1 MKDND
6 FLLIVE
12 TAICMI
18 GDTPRQIRKD
28 ILSAARI
35 KATDQYAFILVPL
48 LLLVA
53 GLTAKLLLKHIRD
66 DIMVAWGTGCG
77 E

>member
-12 TAICMI
+12 TAICM
-18 GDTPRQIRKD
+18 
-28 ILSAARI
+28 I

-66 DIMVAWGTGCG
+66 DIVVAWGTGCG